1 MSALN
6 RRSLV
11 QEEGH
16 PMGRPRKAEGPP
28 NLNPPWLLHLPSLL
42 GEGVPEPSPP
52 PRLTSVRA
60 ALM

>member
-1 MSALN
+1 
-6 RRSLV
+6 
-11 QEEGH
+11 
-16 PMGRPRKAEGPP
+16 MGRPRKAEGSP
-28 NLNPPWLLHLPSLL
+28 NLTPPWLLHLPSLL